1 MTEFSL
7 PPHTDK
13 LRHGRARRL
22 QAELDALFSTPRLTL
37 EDLQRFHERLDAMTE
52 VRAKYI
58 TPVMLARGFF
68 R

>member
-1 MTEFSL
+1 MTEFTL
-7 PPHTDK
+7 PPTATR
-13 LRHGRARRL
+13 LQRARAQRL
-22 QAELDALFSTPRLTL
+22 QDEIDALFLGPRPTI
-37 EDLQRFHERLDAMTE
+37 EDLRRLNAILDELTE